1 MAFVIA
7 DRVRET
13 TTTTGTGNLTLDGAV
28 SKFRTFASV
37 LSSSDTTYY
46 SIVEQTGTAWEVGIG
61 TFTSPA
67 TLARTTILS
76 SSSGGSAVNFGAGTK
91 DVFITLPAPRT
102 VTSVSGGSTGLTP
115 SSPTYGDVTLAGTLA
130 AASGGTGQTS
140 YAVGDLLYAS
150 TTTALSKLA
159 DVATGN
165 ALISGGVGVAP
176 SYGKIGLTTHVSGTL
191 PVANGGTGTTTAFT
205 AGSVVFAGASGVYSQ
220 DNANL
225 FWDDAN
231 NRLGVGTTT
240 PAYSID
246 TPGTVSAAIIIS
258 TNLKHAS
265 SASNN
270 IVLDSSGNATFAGT
284 AVPAS
289 SFLRNRIIN
298 GDMRIDQRNAGAS
311 ITPVNLQYSVD
322 RFGCELTQASKYSAQ
337 QNAGAVTP
345 PAGFTNYIGAT
356 SLSAYSSLSTDSFT
370 LFQRIEGYNTSDLAW
385 GSADAKTVTI
395 SFWVRSSLTGTFG
408 GSLRNSAADR
418 SYVFSYSISA
428 ANTWEQKSV
437 TVSGDTTGTWLTTN
451 GVGIS
456 VFFDIGSGS
465 NLKTTA
471 GAWAAGNYKGV
482 TGGVSVVGTN
492 GATFYLT
499 GVQLEVGTAA
509 TPFER
514 RQYGQE
520 LMLCQRY
527 YEANVNTSGA
537 GAGCAAGFS
546 GSVTSG
552 IAYYAAV
559 SYLVWK
565 RAAPTI
571 TLYNANLA
579 AFPSAS
585 IAQATG
591 TTSFLMAGTANGTN
605 TGGYYFY
612 DFAASA
618 EL

>member
-1 MAFVIA
+1 M
-7 DRVRET
+7 
-13 TTTTGTGNLTLDGAV
+13 
-28 SKFRTFASV
+28 S
-37 LSSSDTTYY
+37 
-46 SIVEQTGTAWEVGIG
+46 
-61 TFTSPA
+61 
-67 TLARTTILS
+67 
-76 SSSGGSAVNFGAGTK
+76 
-91 DVFITLPAPRT
+91 
-102 VTSVSGGSTGLTP
+102 
-115 SSPTYGDVTLAGTLA
+115 TLA
-130 AASGGTGQTS
+130 A
-140 YAVGDLLYAS
+140 
-150 TTTALSKLA
+150 
-159 DVATGN
+159 
-165 ALISGGVGVAP
+165 
-176 SYGKIGLTTHVSGTL
+176 
-191 PVANGGTGTTTAFT
+191 
-205 AGSVVFAGASGVYSQ
+205 
-220 DNANL
+220 
-225 FWDDAN
+225 
-231 NRLGVGTTT
+231 
-240 PAYSID
+240 
-246 TPGTVSAAIIIS
+246 

-284 AVPAS
+284 AVMAS

-322 RFGCELTQASKYSAQ
+322 RFGCELSQASKYSAQ

-520 LMLCQRY
+520 LALCQRY
-527 YEANVNTSGA
+527 FQTAGSGA
-537 GAGCAAGFS
+537 S
-546 GSVTSG
+546 GSFDGSTTTIQITEKLMPTMRTTPTASIRSSVNAAFRSVASDFTATSPGLANFSCNANAIGEGIAFWTQVTGFTGGTSNAVVTSRNQ
-552 IAYYAAV
+552 V
-559 SYLVWK
+559 STNGG
-565 RAAPTI
+565 AFI
-571 TLYNANLA
+571 NL
-579 AFPSAS
+579 
-585 IAQATG
+585 
-591 TTSFLMAGTANGTN
+591 
-605 TGGYYFY
+605 
-612 DFAASA
+612 SA